1 MKLWGGRFKSETDK
15 LMEEFNSSISFD
27 IRLLKH
33 DILGS
38 IAHAKGLYKAGVLTE
53 DELNLIEK
61 GLKEIL
67 DETNVGEIPND
78 EDVHSYVERLLTE
91 KIGDVGRKLHTGR
104 SRNDQVATDERLYL
118 RDEIDKIK
126 EDLIKLIDTL
136 KEMAE
141 TYKKAIMPGY
151 THLQRAQPVT
161 FGHHLLAYVEMFKRD
176 LSRLEDMYK
185 RVNVMPLGS
194 GALAGTTFDID
205 RKYVA
210 SLLGFDDITLN
221 SMDGVSDRD
230 FVIEFLSFASI
241 TMMHL
246 SRFCEELILWS
257 TKEFDFIEMDDRF
270 STGSSMMPQKKN
282 PDAAELIRGKT
293 GRVYGDLITILT
305 VMKGLSLAYNKDM
318 KEDKE
323 ALFDGID
330 TLKMSLKV
338 FTEMIKTI
346 KVKTDNME
354 KAAKYGYMNATDFAD
369 YLVSKGIPFRTAHEI
384 AGKVVLY
391 AIERNLAIEDLPLNE
406 LKKFSDVIDE
416 DVYEAIDLKNT
427 LKKKKT
433 IGAPTSI
440 QS

>member
-1 MKLWGGRFKSETDK
+1 MKLWGGRFKKDLDK
-15 LMEEFNSSISFD
+15 LMEDFNSSISFD
-27 IRLLKH
+27 IRLLKY
-33 DILGS
+33 DIMGS

-53 DELNLIEK
+53 EELNLIEK

-67 DETNVGEIPND
+67 EESELKEIPQD
-78 EDVHSYVERLLTE
+78 EDVHSYVERLLVE

-141 TYKKAIMPGY
+141 TYKETIMPGY

-161 FGHHLLAYVEMFKRD
+161 FGHYLLAYVEMFKRD
-176 LSRLEDMYK
+176 LSRLDDMMK

-194 GALAGTTFDID
+194 GALAGTTFNID
-205 RKYVA
+205 RYYVA

-305 VMKGLSLAYNKDM
+305 VMKGLPLAYNKDM
-318 KEDKE
+318 QEDKE

-369 YLVSKGIPFRTAHEI
+369 YLVQKGIPFRTAHEI

-391 AIERNLAIEDLPLNE
+391 AIERNLPIEELSLEE
-406 LKKFSDVIDE
+406 LKKFSDVIE
-416 DVYEAIDLKNT
+416 KDVYEAIDIKNI
-427 LKKKKT
+427 LKKRKT
-433 IGAPTSI
+433 IGSPRI
-440 QS
+440 F

>member
-53 DELNLIEK
+53 EELNLIEK

-67 DETNVGEIPND
+67 DEINVGEVPND

-91 KIGDVGRKLHTGR
+91 KIGNTGRKLHTGR
-104 SRNDQVATDERLYL
+104 SRNDQIATDERLYL
-118 RDEIDKIK
+118 RDEINKIK
-126 EDLIKLIDTL
+126 EDLNKLIDTL

-141 TYKKAIMPGY
+141 TYKKVIMPGY

-161 FGHHLLAYVEMFKRD
+161 FGHYLLAYVEMFKRD
-176 LSRLEDMYK
+176 LSRLEDMVK

-305 VMKGLSLAYNKDM
+305 VMKGLPLAYNKDM
-318 KEDKE
+318 QEDKE

-338 FTEMIKTI
+338 FIEVIKTI
-346 KVKTDNME
+346 KVKTDKME

-369 YLVSKGIPFRTAHEI
+369 YLVQKGIPFRTAHEI

-391 AIERNLAIEDLPLNE
+391 ALERNLAIEDLSLEE
-406 LKKFSDVIDE
+406 LKKFSDVIE
-416 DVYEAIDLKNT
+416 KDVYEAIDIKNI
-427 LKKKKT
+427 LKKRKT
-433 IGAPTSI
+433 IGSPKI
-440 QS
+440 

>member
-1 MKLWGGRFKSETDK
+1 MKLWGGRFKKDLDK
-15 LMEEFNSSISFD
+15 LMEDFNSSISFD
-27 IRLLKH
+27 IRLLKY
-33 DILGS
+33 DIMGS

-53 DELNLIEK
+53 EELNLIEK

-67 DETNVGEIPND
+67 EESELKEIPQD
-78 EDVHSYVERLLTE
+78 EDVHSYVERLLVE

-126 EDLIKLIDTL
+126 EDLIKLINTL
-136 KEMAE
+136 KEMAK
-141 TYKKAIMPGY
+141 TYKEAIMPGY

-161 FGHHLLAYVEMFKRD
+161 FGHYLLAYVEMFKRD
-176 LSRLEDMYK
+176 LSRLDDMMK

-221 SMDGVSDRD
+221 SIDGVSDRD

-246 SRFCEELILWS
+246 SRFSEELILWS

-305 VMKGLSLAYNKDM
+305 VMKGLPLAYNKDM
-318 KEDKE
+318 QEDKE

-330 TLKMSLKV
+330 TLKMSLEV
-338 FTEMIKTI
+338 FTEMIKAI

-369 YLVSKGIPFRTAHEI
+369 YLVQKGIPFRTAHEI

-391 AIERNLAIEDLPLNE
+391 ALERNLAIEDLPLEE
-406 LKKFSDVIDE
+406 LKKFSDVIE
-416 DVYEAIDLKNT
+416 KDVYEAIDIKNI
-427 LKKKKT
+427 LKKRKT
-433 IGAPTSI
+433 IGSPKI
-440 QS
+440 

>member
-91 KIGDVGRKLHTGR
+91 KIGDTGRKLHTGR

-141 TYKKAIMPGY
+141 TYKEAIMPGY

-161 FGHHLLAYVEMFKRD
+161 FGHYLLAYVEMFKRD
-176 LSRLEDMYK
+176 LSRLLDMKK

-305 VMKGLSLAYNKDM
+305 VMKGLPLAYNKDM
-318 KEDKE
+318 QEDKK

-346 KVKTDNME
+346 KVKTDNMG

-369 YLVSKGIPFRTAHEI
+369 YLVQKGIPFRTAHEI

-391 AIERNLAIEDLPLNE
+391 AIERNLPIEELSLEE
-406 LKKFSDVIDE
+406 LKKFSDVIEKDI
-416 DVYEAIDLKNT
+416 YGAIDLKNI
-427 LKKKKT
+427 LKKRKT
-433 IGAPTSI
+433 IGAPKI
-440 QS
+440 

>member
-91 KIGDVGRKLHTGR
+91 KIGDTGRKLHTGR

-126 EDLIKLIDTL
+126 EDLTKLIDTL
-136 KEMAE
+136 NEMAG
-141 TYKKAIMPGY
+141 TYKEAIMPGY

-176 LSRLEDMYK
+176 LSRLEDMVK

-246 SRFCEELILWS
+246 SRFSEELILWS

-305 VMKGLSLAYNKDM
+305 VMKGLPLAYNKDM
-318 KEDKE
+318 QEDKE

-330 TLKMSLKV
+330 TLKMSLRV

-346 KVKTDNME
+346 KVKTEKME

-369 YLVSKGIPFRTAHEI
+369 YLVQKGIPFRIAHEI

-391 AIERNLAIEDLPLNE
+391 AIERNLAIEDLSLEE
-406 LKKFSDVIDE
+406 LKKFSDVIE
-416 DVYEAIDLKNT
+416 KDVYGAIDLKNT

-433 IGAPTSI
+433 IGSPNI
-440 QS
+440 L

>member
-318 KEDKE
+318 QEDKE

-369 YLVSKGIPFRTAHEI
+369 YLVSKGISFRTAHEI

>member
-91 KIGDVGRKLHTGR
+91 KIGDTGRKLHTGR
-104 SRNDQVATDERLYL
+104 SRNDQIATDERLYL

-176 LSRLEDMYK
+176 LSRLEDMVK

-257 TKEFDFIEMDDRF
+257 SKEFDFIEMDDRF

-305 VMKGLSLAYNKDM
+305 VMKGLPLAYNKDM
-318 KEDKE
+318 QEDKE

-346 KVKTDNME
+346 KVKPNNME

-369 YLVSKGIPFRTAHEI
+369 YLVEKGIPFRTAHEI

-391 AIERNLAIEDLPLNE
+391 ALERNLAIEDLSLEE
-406 LKKFSDVIDE
+406 LKKFSDVIE
-416 DVYEAIDLKNT
+416 KDVYEAIDIKNI
-427 LKKKKT
+427 LKKRKT
-433 IGAPTSI
+433 IGSPKI
-440 QS
+440 

>member
-1 MKLWGGRFKSETDK
+1 
-15 LMEEFNSSISFD
+15 MEDFNSSISFD
-27 IRLLKH
+27 IRLLKY
-33 DILGS
+33 DIMGS

-53 DELNLIEK
+53 EELNLIEK

-67 DETNVGEIPND
+67 EESELKEIPQD
-78 EDVHSYVERLLTE
+78 EDVHSYVERLLVE
-91 KIGDVGRKLHTGR
+91 KIGDTGRKLHTGR

-126 EDLIKLIDTL
+126 EDLIKLINTL

-141 TYKKAIMPGY
+141 TYKEAIMPGY

-161 FGHHLLAYVEMFKRD
+161 FGHYLLAYVEMFKRD
-176 LSRLEDMYK
+176 LSRLDDMMK

-221 SMDGVSDRD
+221 SIDGVSDRD

-246 SRFCEELILWS
+246 SRFSEELILWS

-305 VMKGLSLAYNKDM
+305 VMKGLPLAYNKDM
-318 KEDKE
+318 QEDKE

-330 TLKMSLKV
+330 TLKMSLEV
-338 FTEMIKTI
+338 FTEMIKAI

-369 YLVSKGIPFRTAHEI
+369 YLVQKGIPFRTAHEI

-391 AIERNLAIEDLPLNE
+391 ALERNLAIEDLPLEE
-406 LKKFSDVIDE
+406 LKKFSDVIE
-416 DVYEAIDLKNT
+416 KDVYEAIDIKNI
-427 LKKKKT
+427 LKKRKT
-433 IGAPTSI
+433 IGSPKI
-440 QS
+440 

>member
-91 KIGDVGRKLHTGR
+91 KIGDTGRKLHTGR

-118 RDEIDKIK
+118 REEIDKIK

-141 TYKKAIMPGY
+141 TYKKTIMPGY
-151 THLQRAQPVT
+151 THMQRAQPVT
-161 FGHHLLAYVEMFKRD
+161 FGHYLLAYVEMFKRD
-176 LSRLEDMYK
+176 LSRLEDMVK

-305 VMKGLSLAYNKDM
+305 VMKGLPLAYNKDM
-318 KEDKE
+318 QEDKE

-338 FTEMIKTI
+338 FIEMIKTI
-346 KVKTDNME
+346 KVKTDKME

-369 YLVSKGIPFRTAHEI
+369 YLVQKGIPFRTAHEI

-391 AIERNLAIEDLPLNE
+391 ALERNLAIEDLSLEE
-406 LKKFSDVIDE
+406 LKKFSDVIE
-416 DVYEAIDLKNT
+416 KDVYEAIDIKNI
-427 LKKKKT
+427 LKKRKT
-433 IGAPTSI
+433 IGSPKI
-440 QS
+440 

>member
-38 IAHAKGLYKAGVLTE
+38 IAHSKGLYKAGVLTE

-91 KIGDVGRKLHTGR
+91 KIGDTGRKLHTGR

-118 RDEIDKIK
+118 REEIDKIK

-161 FGHHLLAYVEMFKRD
+161 FGHYLLAYVEMFKRD
-176 LSRLEDMYK
+176 LSRLEDMVK

-246 SRFCEELILWS
+246 SRFSEELILWS

-305 VMKGLSLAYNKDM
+305 VMKGLPLAYNKDM
-318 KEDKE
+318 QEDKE

-330 TLKMSLKV
+330 TLKMSLRV

-346 KVKTDNME
+346 KVKTEKME

-369 YLVSKGIPFRTAHEI
+369 YLVQKGIPFRTAHEI

-391 AIERNLAIEDLPLNE
+391 AIERNLPIEELSLEE
-406 LKKFSDVIDE
+406 LKKFSDVIE
-416 DVYEAIDLKNT
+416 KDVYGAIDLKNI
-427 LKKKKT
+427 LKKRKT
-433 IGAPTSI
+433 IGAPKI
-440 QS
+440 

>member
-318 KEDKE
+318 QEDKE

-391 AIERNLAIEDLPLNE
+391 ALERNLAIEDLSLEE
-406 LKKFSDVIDE
+406 LKKFSDVIE
-416 DVYEAIDLKNT
+416 KDVYEAIDIKNI
-427 LKKKKT
+427 LKKRKT
-433 IGAPTSI
+433 IGSPKI
-440 QS
+440 

>member
-318 KEDKE
+318 QEDKE

-384 AGKVVLY
+384 AVKVVLY

>member
-15 LMEEFNSSISFD
+15 LMEDFNSSISFD
-27 IRLLKH
+27 IRLLKY
-33 DILGS
+33 DIMGS

-53 DELNLIEK
+53 EELNLIEK

-67 DETNVGEIPND
+67 EESELKEIPQD
-78 EDVHSYVERLLTE
+78 EDVHSYVERLLVE
-91 KIGDVGRKLHTGR
+91 KIGDTGRKLHTGR

-126 EDLIKLIDTL
+126 KDLIKLINTL
-136 KEMAE
+136 KEMAK
-141 TYKKAIMPGY
+141 TYKEAIMPGY

-176 LSRLEDMYK
+176 LSRLDDMMK

-194 GALAGTTFDID
+194 GALAGTTFNID
-205 RKYVA
+205 RYYVA

-305 VMKGLSLAYNKDM
+305 VMKGLPLAYNKDM
-318 KEDKE
+318 QEDKE

-330 TLKMSLKV
+330 TLKMSLEV
-338 FTEMIKTI
+338 FTEMIKAI

-384 AGKVVLY
+384 TGKVVLY
-391 AIERNLAIEDLPLNE
+391 ALERNLAIEDLPLEE
-406 LKKFSDVIDE
+406 LKKFSDAIDE
-416 DVYEAIDLKNT
+416 DVYEAIDIKNI
-427 LKKKKT
+427 LKKRKT
-433 IGAPTSI
+433 IGSPKI
-440 QS
+440 

>member
-53 DELNLIEK
+53 EELNLIEK

-67 DETNVGEIPND
+67 DEINVGEVPND

-91 KIGDVGRKLHTGR
+91 KIGNTGRKLHTGR
-104 SRNDQVATDERLYL
+104 SRNDQIATDERLYL
-118 RDEIDKIK
+118 RDEINKIK
-126 EDLIKLIDTL
+126 EDLNKLIDTL

-141 TYKKAIMPGY
+141 TYKKVIMPGY

-161 FGHHLLAYVEMFKRD
+161 FGHYLLAYVEMFKRD
-176 LSRLEDMYK
+176 LSRLEDMVK

-305 VMKGLSLAYNKDM
+305 VMKGLPLAYNKDM
-318 KEDKE
+318 QEDKE

>member
-1 MKLWGGRFKSETDK
+1 MT
-15 LMEEFNSSISFD
+15 EE
-27 IRLLKH
+27 
-33 DILGS
+33 
-38 IAHAKGLYKAGVLTE
+38 
-53 DELNLIEK
+53 ELNLIEK

-67 DETNVGEIPND
+67 DEINVGEIPND

-91 KIGDVGRKLHTGR
+91 KIGNTGRKLHTGR
-104 SRNDQVATDERLYL
+104 SRNDQIATDERLYL
-118 RDEIDKIK
+118 RDEINEIK
-126 EDLIKLIDTL
+126 EDLSKLIDTL
-136 KEMAE
+136 KEMAG
-141 TYKKAIMPGY
+141 TYKEAIMPGY

-176 LSRLEDMYK
+176 LSRLEDMVK

-305 VMKGLSLAYNKDM
+305 VMKGLPLAYNKDM
-318 KEDKE
+318 QEDKE

-338 FTEMIKTI
+338 FIEMIKTI
-346 KVKTDNME
+346 KVKTDKME

-369 YLVSKGIPFRTAHEI
+369 YLVQKGIPFRTAHEI

-391 AIERNLAIEDLPLNE
+391 ALERNLAIEDLSLEE
-406 LKKFSDVIDE
+406 LKKFSDVIE
-416 DVYEAIDLKNT
+416 KDVYEAIDIKNI
-427 LKKKKT
+427 LKKRKT
-433 IGAPTSI
+433 IGSPKI
-440 QS
+440 

>member
-91 KIGDVGRKLHTGR
+91 KIGDTGRKLHTGR

-118 RDEIDKIK
+118 REEIDKIK

-176 LSRLEDMYK
+176 LSRLEDMVK

-246 SRFCEELILWS
+246 SRFSEELILWS

-305 VMKGLSLAYNKDM
+305 VMKGLPLAYNKDM
-318 KEDKE
+318 QEDKE

-330 TLKMSLKV
+330 TLKMSLRV

-346 KVKTDNME
+346 KVKTEKME

-369 YLVSKGIPFRTAHEI
+369 YLVQKGIPFRTAHEI

-391 AIERNLAIEDLPLNE
+391 AIERNLPIEELSLEE
-406 LKKFSDVIDE
+406 LKKFSDVIE
-416 DVYEAIDLKNT
+416 KDVYGAIDLKNI
-427 LKKKKT
+427 LKKRKT
-433 IGAPTSI
+433 IGAPKI
-440 QS
+440 

>member
-1 MKLWGGRFKSETDK
+1 MKLWGGRFKKDLDK
-15 LMEEFNSSISFD
+15 LMEDFNSSISFD
-27 IRLLKH
+27 IRLLKY
-33 DILGS
+33 DIMGS

-53 DELNLIEK
+53 EELNLIEK

-67 DETNVGEIPND
+67 EESELKEIPQD
-78 EDVHSYVERLLTE
+78 EDVHSYVERLLVE

-141 TYKKAIMPGY
+141 TYKETIMPGY

-161 FGHHLLAYVEMFKRD
+161 FGHYLLAYVEMFKRD
-176 LSRLEDMYK
+176 LSRLDDMMK

-194 GALAGTTFDID
+194 GALAGTTFNID
-205 RKYVA
+205 RYYVA

-305 VMKGLSLAYNKDM
+305 VMKGLPLAYNKDM
-318 KEDKE
+318 QEDKE

-330 TLKMSLKV
+330 TLKMSLEV
-338 FTEMIKTI
+338 FTEMIKAI

-391 AIERNLAIEDLPLNE
+391 ALERNLAIEDLPLEE
-406 LKKFSDVIDE
+406 LKKFSDVIE
-416 DVYEAIDLKNT
+416 KDVYEAIDIKNI
-427 LKKKKT
+427 LKKRKT
-433 IGAPTSI
+433 IGSPRMF
-440 QS
+440 

>member
-91 KIGDVGRKLHTGR
+91 KIGNTGRKLHTGR

-118 RDEIDKIK
+118 REEIDKIK

-141 TYKKAIMPGY
+141 TYKKTIMPGY
-151 THLQRAQPVT
+151 THMQRAQPVT
-161 FGHHLLAYVEMFKRD
+161 FGHYLLAYVEMFKRD
-176 LSRLEDMYK
+176 LSRLEDMVK

-305 VMKGLSLAYNKDM
+305 VMKGLPLAYNKDM
-318 KEDKE
+318 QEDKE

-338 FTEMIKTI
+338 FIEVIKTI
-346 KVKTDNME
+346 KVKTDKME

-369 YLVSKGIPFRTAHEI
+369 YLVQKGIPFRTAHEI

-391 AIERNLAIEDLPLNE
+391 ALERNLAIEDLSLEE
-406 LKKFSDVIDE
+406 LKKFSDVIE
-416 DVYEAIDLKNT
+416 KDVYEAIDIKNI
-427 LKKKKT
+427 LKKRKT
-433 IGAPTSI
+433 IGSPKI
-440 QS
+440 

>member
-15 LMEEFNSSISFD
+15 LMEDFNSSISFD
-27 IRLLKH
+27 IRLLKY

-38 IAHAKGLYKAGVLTE
+38 IAHAKGLDKAGVLTE

-67 DETNVGEIPND
+67 DETNVGEIQND

-91 KIGDVGRKLHTGR
+91 KIGDTGRKLHTGR

-118 RDEIDKIK
+118 KDEIDKIK

-136 KEMAE
+136 KEMAK
-141 TYKKAIMPGY
+141 TYKEAIMPGY

-176 LSRLEDMYK
+176 LSRLLDMIK
-185 RVNVMPLGS
+185 RINVMPLGS
-194 GALAGTTFDID
+194 GALAGTAFDID

-230 FVIEFLSFASI
+230 FVIEFLSFSSI
-241 TMMHL
+241 TMMHM

-305 VMKGLSLAYNKDM
+305 VMKGLPLSYNKDM
-318 KEDKE
+318 QEDKE

-330 TLKMSLKV
+330 TLKMALKV

-346 KVKTDNME
+346 KVKAGKME

-384 AGKVVLY
+384 TGKVVLY
-391 AIERNLAIEDLPLNE
+391 AIEKNLPIEDLSL
-406 LKKFSDVIDE
+406 LDIKKFSSLIEKDIYD
-416 DVYEAIDLKNT
+416 AIDLKNT

-433 IGAPTSI
+433 IGSPKI
-440 QS
+440 

>member
-15 LMEEFNSSISFD
+15 LLEEFNSSISFD

-67 DETNVGEIPND
+67 DETNVGEIQND

-91 KIGDVGRKLHTGR
+91 KIGDTGRKLHTGR

-136 KEMAE
+136 NEMAG
-141 TYKKAIMPGY
+141 TYKEAIMPGY

-176 LSRLEDMYK
+176 LSRLEDMVK

-246 SRFCEELILWS
+246 SRFSEELILWS

-305 VMKGLSLAYNKDM
+305 VMKGLPLAYNKDM
-318 KEDKE
+318 QEDKE

-369 YLVSKGIPFRTAHEI
+369 YLVEKGIPFRIAHEI

-391 AIERNLAIEDLPLNE
+391 AIERNLAIEDLSLEE
-406 LKKFSDVIDE
+406 LKKFSDVIDK

-433 IGAPTSI
+433 IGSPNI
-440 QS
+440 L

>member
-318 KEDKE
+318 QEDKE

-369 YLVSKGIPFRTAHEI
+369 YLVQKGIPFRTAHEI
-384 AGKVVLY
+384 TGKVVLY
-391 AIERNLAIEDLPLNE
+391 ALERNLAIEDLSLEE
-406 LKKFSDVIDE
+406 LKKFSDVIE
-416 DVYEAIDLKNT
+416 KDVYEAIDIKNI
-427 LKKKKT
+427 LKKRKT
-433 IGAPTSI
+433 IGSPKI
-440 QS
+440 

>member
-67 DETNVGEIPND
+67 DETNVGEIQND

-91 KIGDVGRKLHTGR
+91 KIGDTGRKLHTGR

-136 KEMAE
+136 NEMAG
-141 TYKKAIMPGY
+141 TYKETIMPGY

-176 LSRLEDMYK
+176 LSRLEDMVK

-246 SRFCEELILWS
+246 SRFSEELILWS

-305 VMKGLSLAYNKDM
+305 VMKGLPLAYNKDM
-318 KEDKE
+318 QEDKE

-330 TLKMSLKV
+330 TLKMSLRV

-346 KVKTDNME
+346 KVKTEKME

-369 YLVSKGIPFRTAHEI
+369 YLVQKGIPFRTAHEI

-391 AIERNLAIEDLPLNE
+391 AIERNLPIEELSLEE
-406 LKKFSDVIDE
+406 LKKFSDVIE
-416 DVYEAIDLKNT
+416 KDVYEAIDLKNT

-433 IGAPTSI
+433 IGSPNI
-440 QS
+440 L

>member
-1 MKLWGGRFKSETDK
+1 
-15 LMEEFNSSISFD
+15 NSSISFD
-27 IRLLKH
+27 IRLLKY
-33 DILGS
+33 DIMGS

-53 DELNLIEK
+53 EELNLIEK

-67 DETNVGEIPND
+67 EESELKEIPQD
-78 EDVHSYVERLLTE
+78 EDVHSYVERLLVE
-91 KIGDVGRKLHTGR
+91 KIGDTGRKLHTGR

-126 EDLIKLIDTL
+126 EDLIKLINTL
-136 KEMAE
+136 KEMAK
-141 TYKKAIMPGY
+141 TYKEAIMPGY

-161 FGHHLLAYVEMFKRD
+161 FGHYLLAYVEMFKRD
-176 LSRLEDMYK
+176 LSRLDDMMK

-221 SMDGVSDRD
+221 SIDGVSDRD

-246 SRFCEELILWS
+246 SRFSEELILWS

-305 VMKGLSLAYNKDM
+305 VMKGLPLAYNKDM
-318 KEDKE
+318 QEDKE

-369 YLVSKGIPFRTAHEI
+369 YLVQKGIPFRTAHEI

-391 AIERNLAIEDLPLNE
+391 ALERNLAIEDLSLEE
-406 LKKFSDVIDE
+406 LKKFSDVIE
-416 DVYEAIDLKNT
+416 KDVYEAIDIKNI
-427 LKKKKT
+427 LKKRKT
-433 IGAPTSI
+433 IGSPKI
-440 QS
+440 

>member
-15 LMEEFNSSISFD
+15 LMEDFNSSISFD
-27 IRLLKH
+27 IRLLKY
-33 DILGS
+33 DIMGS

-53 DELNLIEK
+53 EELNLIEK

-67 DETNVGEIPND
+67 EESELKEIPQD
-78 EDVHSYVERLLTE
+78 EDVHSYVERLLVE
-91 KIGDVGRKLHTGR
+91 KIGDTGRKLHTGR

-126 EDLIKLIDTL
+126 EDLIKLINTL
-136 KEMAE
+136 KEMAK
-141 TYKKAIMPGY
+141 TYKEAIMPGY

-161 FGHHLLAYVEMFKRD
+161 FGHYLLAYVEMFKRD
-176 LSRLEDMYK
+176 LSRLDDMMK

-221 SMDGVSDRD
+221 SIDGVSDRD

-246 SRFCEELILWS
+246 SRFSEELILWS

-305 VMKGLSLAYNKDM
+305 VMKGLPLAYNKDM
-318 KEDKE
+318 QEDKE

-330 TLKMSLKV
+330 TLKMSLEV
-338 FTEMIKTI
+338 FTEMIKAI

-369 YLVSKGIPFRTAHEI
+369 YLVQKGIPFRTAHEI

-391 AIERNLAIEDLPLNE
+391 ALERNLAIEDLPLEE
-406 LKKFSDVIDE
+406 LKKFSDVIE
-416 DVYEAIDLKNT
+416 KDVYEAIDIKNI
-427 LKKKKT
+427 LKKRKT
-433 IGAPTSI
+433 IGSPKI
-440 QS
+440 

>member
-15 LMEEFNSSISFD
+15 LMEDFNSSISFD
-27 IRLLKH
+27 IRLLKY
-33 DILGS
+33 DIMGS

-53 DELNLIEK
+53 EELNLIEK

-67 DETNVGEIPND
+67 EESELKEIPQD
-78 EDVHSYVERLLTE
+78 EDVHSYVERLLVE
-91 KIGDVGRKLHTGR
+91 KIGDTGRKLHTGR

-246 SRFCEELILWS
+246 SRFSEELILWS

-305 VMKGLSLAYNKDM
+305 VMKGLPLSYNKDM
-318 KEDKE
+318 QEDKE
-323 ALFDGID
+323 ALFDGVD
-330 TLKMSLKV
+330 TLKMSLEV
-338 FTEMIKTI
+338 FTEMIKAI

-369 YLVSKGIPFRTAHEI
+369 YLVQKGIPFRTAHEI

-391 AIERNLAIEDLPLNE
+391 ALERNLAIEDLPLEE
-406 LKKFSDVIDE
+406 LKKFSDAIDE
-416 DVYEAIDLKNT
+416 DVYEAIDIKNI
-427 LKKKKT
+427 LKKRKT
-433 IGAPTSI
+433 IGSPRI
-440 QS
+440 F

>member
-1 MKLWGGRFKSETDK
+1 MKLWGGRFKKDLDK
-15 LMEEFNSSISFD
+15 LMEDFNSSISFD
-27 IRLLKH
+27 IRLLKY
-33 DILGS
+33 DIIGS

-53 DELNLIEK
+53 EELNLIEK
-61 GLKEIL
+61 GLKEIIEESEL
-67 DETNVGEIPND
+67 KEMPQD
-78 EDVHSYVERLLTE
+78 EDVHSYVERLLVE

-118 RDEIDKIK
+118 RDEIYKIK

-141 TYKKAIMPGY
+141 TYKEAIMPGY

-176 LSRLEDMYK
+176 LSRLDDMMK

-221 SMDGVSDRD
+221 SIDGVSDRD

-246 SRFCEELILWS
+246 SRFSEELILWS
-257 TKEFDFIEMDDRF
+257 TKEFDFVEMDDRF

-305 VMKGLSLAYNKDM
+305 VMKGLPLSYNKDM
-318 KEDKE
+318 QEDKE
-323 ALFDGID
+323 PLFDGVD
-330 TLKMSLKV
+330 TLKMSLEV
-338 FTEMIKTI
+338 FTEMIKAI
-346 KVKTDNME
+346 KVKTGKME
-354 KAAKYGYMNATDFAD
+354 KASKYGYMNATDFAD
-369 YLVSKGIPFRTAHEI
+369 YLVQKGIPFRTAHEI

-391 AIERNLAIEDLPLNE
+391 ALERNLAIEDLPLEE
-406 LKKFSDVIDE
+406 LKKFSDVIE
-416 DVYEAIDLKNT
+416 KDVYEAIDIKNI
-427 LKKKKT
+427 LKKRKT
-433 IGAPTSI
+433 IGSPKI
-440 QS
+440 Q

>member
-1 MKLWGGRFKSETDK
+1 
-15 LMEEFNSSISFD
+15 
-27 IRLLKH
+27 
-33 DILGS
+33 
-38 IAHAKGLYKAGVLTE
+38 
-53 DELNLIEK
+53 
-61 GLKEIL
+61 
-67 DETNVGEIPND
+67 
-78 EDVHSYVERLLTE
+78 
-91 KIGDVGRKLHTGR
+91 
-104 SRNDQVATDERLYL
+104 
-118 RDEIDKIK
+118 
-126 EDLIKLIDTL
+126 
-136 KEMAE
+136 
-141 TYKKAIMPGY
+141 
-151 THLQRAQPVT
+151 VT

-305 VMKGLSLAYNKDM
+305 VMKGLPLAYNKDM
-318 KEDKE
+318 QEDKE

-338 FTEMIKTI
+338 FIEMIKTI

-369 YLVSKGIPFRTAHEI
+369 YLVQKGIPFRTAHEI

-391 AIERNLAIEDLPLNE
+391 ALERNLAIEDLSLEE
-406 LKKFSDVIDE
+406 LKKFSDVIE
-416 DVYEAIDLKNT
+416 KDVYEAIDIKNI
-427 LKKKKT
+427 LKKRKT
-433 IGAPTSI
+433 IGSPKI
-440 QS
+440 

>member
-53 DELNLIEK
+53 EELNLIEK

-67 DETNVGEIPND
+67 DEINVGEVPND

-91 KIGDVGRKLHTGR
+91 KIGNTGRKLHTGR
-104 SRNDQVATDERLYL
+104 SRNDQIATDERLYL
-118 RDEIDKIK
+118 RDEINKIK
-126 EDLIKLIDTL
+126 EDLNKLIDTL

-141 TYKKAIMPGY
+141 TYKKVIMPGY

-161 FGHHLLAYVEMFKRD
+161 FGHYLLAYVEMFKRD
-176 LSRLEDMYK
+176 LSRLEDMVK

-305 VMKGLSLAYNKDM
+305 VMKGLPLAYNKDM
-318 KEDKE
+318 QEDKE

-338 FTEMIKTI
+338 FIEVIKTI
-346 KVKTDNME
+346 KVKTDKME

-369 YLVSKGIPFRTAHEI
+369 YLVQKGIPFRTAHEI
-384 AGKVVLY
+384 TGKVVLY
-391 AIERNLAIEDLPLNE
+391 ALERNLAIEDLSLEE
-406 LKKFSDVIDE
+406 LKKFSDVIE
-416 DVYEAIDLKNT
+416 KDVYEAIDIKNI
-427 LKKKKT
+427 LKKRKT
-433 IGAPTSI
+433 IGSPKI
-440 QS
+440 

>member
-53 DELNLIEK
+53 EELNLIEK

-67 DETNVGEIPND
+67 DEINVGEVPND

-91 KIGDVGRKLHTGR
+91 KIGNTGRKLHTGR
-104 SRNDQVATDERLYL
+104 SRNDQIATDERLYL
-118 RDEIDKIK
+118 RDEINKIK
-126 EDLIKLIDTL
+126 EDLNKLIDTL

-141 TYKKAIMPGY
+141 TYKKVIMPGY

-161 FGHHLLAYVEMFKRD
+161 FGHYLLAYVEMFKRD
-176 LSRLEDMYK
+176 LSRLEDMVK

-305 VMKGLSLAYNKDM
+305 VMKGLPLAYNKDM
-318 KEDKE
+318 QEDKE

-338 FTEMIKTI
+338 FIEMIKTI
-346 KVKTDNME
+346 KVKTDKME

-369 YLVSKGIPFRTAHEI
+369 YLVQKGIPFRTAHEI
-384 AGKVVLY
+384 TGKVVLY
-391 AIERNLAIEDLPLNE
+391 ALERNLAIEDLSLEE
-406 LKKFSDVIDE
+406 LKKFSDVIE
-416 DVYEAIDLKNT
+416 KDVYEAIDIKNI
-427 LKKKKT
+427 LKKRKT
-433 IGAPTSI
+433 IGSPKI
-440 QS
+440 

>member
-91 KIGDVGRKLHTGR
+91 KIGDTGRKLHTGR

-118 RDEIDKIK
+118 REEIDKIK

-141 TYKKAIMPGY
+141 TYKEAIMPGY

-176 LSRLEDMYK
+176 LSRLEDMVK

-246 SRFCEELILWS
+246 SRFSEELILWS

-305 VMKGLSLAYNKDM
+305 VMKGLPLAYNKDM
-318 KEDKE
+318 QEDKE

-330 TLKMSLKV
+330 TLKMSLRV

-346 KVKTDNME
+346 KVKTEKME

-369 YLVSKGIPFRTAHEI
+369 YLVQKGIPFRTAHEI

-391 AIERNLAIEDLPLNE
+391 AIERNLPIEELSLEE
-406 LKKFSDVIDE
+406 LKKFSDVIE
-416 DVYEAIDLKNT
+416 KDVYGAIDLKNI
-427 LKKKKT
+427 LQKRKT
-433 IGAPTSI
+433 IGAPKI
-440 QS
+440 

>member
-305 VMKGLSLAYNKDM
+305 VMKGLPLAYNKDM
-318 KEDKE
+318 QEDKE

-338 FTEMIKTI
+338 FIEMIKTI
-346 KVKTDNME
+346 KVKTDKME

>member
-318 KEDKE
+318 QEDKE

-406 LKKFSDVIDE
+406 LKK
-416 DVYEAIDLKNT
+416 
-427 LKKKKT
+427 
-433 IGAPTSI
+433 I
-440 QS
+440 QRCDR

>member
-1 MKLWGGRFKSETDK
+1 MKLWGGRFKKDLDK
-15 LMEEFNSSISFD
+15 LMEDFNSSISFD
-27 IRLLKH
+27 IRLLKY
-33 DILGS
+33 DIMGS

-53 DELNLIEK
+53 EELNLIEK

-67 DETNVGEIPND
+67 EESELKEIPQD
-78 EDVHSYVERLLTE
+78 EDVHSYVERLLVE

-141 TYKKAIMPGY
+141 TYKETIMPGY

-161 FGHHLLAYVEMFKRD
+161 FGHYLLAYVEMFKRD
-176 LSRLEDMYK
+176 LSRLDDMMK

-194 GALAGTTFDID
+194 GALAGTTFNID
-205 RKYVA
+205 RYYVA

-305 VMKGLSLAYNKDM
+305 VMKGLPLAYNKDM
-318 KEDKE
+318 QEDKE

-369 YLVSKGIPFRTAHEI
+369 YLVQKGIPFRTAHEI

-391 AIERNLAIEDLPLNE
+391 AIERNLPIEELSLEE
-406 LKKFSDVIDE
+406 LKKFSDVIE
-416 DVYEAIDLKNT
+416 KDVYGAIDVKNT

-433 IGAPTSI
+433 IGSPKI
-440 QS
+440 

>member
-1 MKLWGGRFKSETDK
+1 MKLWGGRFKKDLDK
-15 LMEEFNSSISFD
+15 LMEDFNSSISFD
-27 IRLLKH
+27 IRLLKY
-33 DILGS
+33 DIMSS

-53 DELNLIEK
+53 EELNLIEK
-61 GLKEIL
+61 GFKEILEESELKEI
-67 DETNVGEIPND
+67 PQD
-78 EDVHSYVERLLTE
+78 EDVHSYVERLLVE

-136 KEMAE
+136 KEMTE
-141 TYKKAIMPGY
+141 TYKETIMPGY

-161 FGHHLLAYVEMFKRD
+161 FGHYLLAYVEMFKRD
-176 LSRLEDMYK
+176 LSRLDDMMK

-194 GALAGTTFDID
+194 GALAGTTFNID
-205 RKYVA
+205 RYYVA

-305 VMKGLSLAYNKDM
+305 VMKGLPLAYNKDM
-318 KEDKE
+318 QEDKE

-346 KVKTDNME
+346 KVKTDNMK
-354 KAAKYGYMNATDFAD
+354 KAVKYGYMNATDFAD

-384 AGKVVLY
+384 TGKVVLY
-391 AIERNLAIEDLPLNE
+391 AIERNLAIEDLPLEE
-406 LKKFSDVIDE
+406 LKKFSDVIE
-416 DVYEAIDLKNT
+416 KDVYEAIDIKNI
-427 LKKKKT
+427 LKKRKT
-433 IGAPTSI
+433 IGSPRI
-440 QS
+440 F

>member
-1 MKLWGGRFKSETDK
+1 MKLWGGRFKKDLDK
-15 LMEEFNSSISFD
+15 LMEDFNSSISFD
-27 IRLLKH
+27 IRLLKY
-33 DILGS
+33 DIMGS

-53 DELNLIEK
+53 EELNLIEK

-67 DETNVGEIPND
+67 EESELKEIPQD
-78 EDVHSYVERLLTE
+78 EDVHSYVERLLVE

-141 TYKKAIMPGY
+141 TYKETIMPGY

-161 FGHHLLAYVEMFKRD
+161 FGHYLLAYVEMFKRD
-176 LSRLEDMYK
+176 LSRLDDMMK

-194 GALAGTTFDID
+194 GALAGTTFNID
-205 RKYVA
+205 RYYVA

-305 VMKGLSLAYNKDM
+305 VMKGLPLAYNKDM
-318 KEDKE
+318 QEDKE

-338 FTEMIKTI
+338 FTEMIKKI

-369 YLVSKGIPFRTAHEI
+369 YLVQKGIPFRTAHEI

-391 AIERNLAIEDLPLNE
+391 AIERNLPIEELSLEE
-406 LKKFSDVIDE
+406 LKKFSDVIE
-416 DVYEAIDLKNT
+416 KDVYGAIDVKNT

-433 IGAPTSI
+433 IGSPKI
-440 QS
+440 

>member
-67 DETNVGEIPND
+67 DEINVGEIPND

-91 KIGDVGRKLHTGR
+91 KIGDTGRKLHTGR

-136 KEMAE
+136 NEMAG
-141 TYKKAIMPGY
+141 TYKEAIMPGY

-176 LSRLEDMYK
+176 LSRLEDMVK

-246 SRFCEELILWS
+246 SRFSEELILWS

-305 VMKGLSLAYNKDM
+305 VMKGLPLAYNKDM
-318 KEDKE
+318 QEDKE

-330 TLKMSLKV
+330 TLKMSLRV

-346 KVKTDNME
+346 KVKTEKME

-369 YLVSKGIPFRTAHEI
+369 YLVQKGIPFRTAHEI

-391 AIERNLAIEDLPLNE
+391 AIERNLPIEELSLEE
-406 LKKFSDVIDE
+406 LKKFSDVIE
-416 DVYEAIDLKNT
+416 KDVYGAIDLKNT

-433 IGAPTSI
+433 IGSPNI
-440 QS
+440 L

>member
-53 DELNLIEK
+53 EELNLIEK

-67 DETNVGEIPND
+67 DEINVGEVPND

-91 KIGDVGRKLHTGR
+91 KIGNTGRKLHTGR
-104 SRNDQVATDERLYL
+104 SRNDQIATDERLYL
-118 RDEIDKIK
+118 RDEINKIK
-126 EDLIKLIDTL
+126 EDLNKLIDTL

-141 TYKKAIMPGY
+141 TYKKVIMPGY

-176 LSRLEDMYK
+176 LSRFEDMVK

-305 VMKGLSLAYNKDM
+305 VMKGLPLAYNKDM
-318 KEDKE
+318 QEDKE

-338 FTEMIKTI
+338 FIEMIKTI
-346 KVKTDNME
+346 KVKTDKME

-369 YLVSKGIPFRTAHEI
+369 YLVQKGIPFRTAHEI

-391 AIERNLAIEDLPLNE
+391 ALERNLAIEDLSLEE
-406 LKKFSDVIDE
+406 LKKFSDVIE
-416 DVYEAIDLKNT
+416 KDVYEAIDIKNI
-427 LKKKKT
+427 LKKRKT
-433 IGAPTSI
+433 IGSPKI
-440 QS
+440 

>member
-1 MKLWGGRFKSETDK
+1 MKLWGGRFTGGTDK

-27 IRLLKH
+27 IRLLKY
-33 DILGS
+33 DIMGS
-38 IAHAKGLYKAGVLTE
+38 IAHARGLNKAGVLTD
-53 DELNLIEK
+53 DELGLIEK
-61 GLKEIL
+61 GLNEIL
-67 DETNVGEIPND
+67 KETNVNEIPDD

-91 KIGDVGRKLHTGR
+91 KIGDAGRKLHTGR
-104 SRNDQVATDERLYL
+104 SRNDQVATDVRLYL
-118 RDEIDKIK
+118 KNEINEIK
-126 EDLIKLIDTL
+126 DDLNKLIDVLNEVSNKHKDT
-136 KEMAE
+136 
-141 TYKKAIMPGY
+141 IMPGY

-161 FGHHLLAYVEMFKRD
+161 FKHHLLAYAEMFKRD
-176 LSRLEDMYK
+176 LSRLDDMYK

-194 GALAGTTFDID
+194 GALAGTTFNID

-210 SLLGFDDITLN
+210 SILGFDDIAYN

-230 FVIEFLSFASI
+230 FIIEFLSFASI

-246 SRFCEELILWS
+246 SRFSEELILWS
-257 TKEFDFIEMDDRF
+257 SKEFDFIEMDDRF

-305 VMKGLSLAYNKDM
+305 VMKGLPLAYNKDM
-318 KEDKE
+318 QEDKE

-330 TLKMSLKV
+330 TLKISLKV
-338 FTEMIKTI
+338 FIGMISTMRI
-346 KVKTDNME
+346 KADSMN

-369 YLVSKGIPFRTAHEI
+369 YLVSKGAPFRSAHEI
-384 AGKVVLY
+384 SGKVVLY
-391 AIERNLAIEDLPLNE
+391 AIERKSAIEDLTLDE

-433 IGAPTSI
+433 IGSPKI
-440 QS
+440 